1 MEGKHQCPARQQ
13 LRRRHVHL
21 NTPVRVKSSNYTPL
35 RVSSPET
42 HTSSSQQTAH
52 SGGRKASM
60 SQTPAAPPSPYPP
73 KYTPVRVSS
82 PKTHTTSSQ
91 QSGHAHP
98 IASAVRKHT
107 PFRVSISETHTSS
120 SQQTAHPGGRE
131 LSAFRK
137 PAAPQSQ
144 CPPQQTAVR
153 VSTSKTHTTSSQQ
166 PENTHLFKS
175 ANRSSGCKGSINVP
189 NASSSAVA
197 ISS

>member
-1 MEGKHQCPARQQ
+1 MYIDIYTYAYIYIKYKYKYTYVPPSLGRARLTPAIVAFDAAERVFRVEGKHQCPARQQ

-21 NTPVRVKSSNYTPL
+21 N
-35 RVSSPET
+35 
-42 HTSSSQQTAH
+42 
-52 SGGRKASM
+52 
-60 SQTPAAPPSPYPP
+60 
-73 KYTPVRVSS
+73 TPVRVSS

-153 VSTSKTHTTSSQQ
+153 VST
-166 PENTHLFKS
+166 
-175 ANRSSGCKGSINVP
+175 
-189 NASSSAVA
+189 
-197 ISS
+197 